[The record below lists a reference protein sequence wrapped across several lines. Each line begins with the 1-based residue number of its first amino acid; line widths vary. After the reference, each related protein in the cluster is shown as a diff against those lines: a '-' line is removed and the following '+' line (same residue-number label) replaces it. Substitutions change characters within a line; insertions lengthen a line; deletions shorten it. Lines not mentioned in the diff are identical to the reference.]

1 MDYTNSLKGDSSS
14 ETRGRA
20 TCKLVGNVFP
30 EQSRIK
36 VFAWGWLT
44 GASCIWRLSECH
56 FSLSLTAL
64 PHTLPSWTDWR
75 PHNSHY
81 SMHFQTAS
89 LKLPLNVNHRHSQPK
104 AVCLWLLAASVIDS
118 QLMSL
123 FFVVDW
129 GQEHQGQQKSCL
141 RVSITTSAR
150 AVMFLWAVCGKVWFV
165 ISR

>member
-1 MDYTNSLKGDSSS
+1 MKQEAEQHANWSAMFSHSKVASKFLPEADWL
-14 ETRGRA
+14 ERA
-20 TCKLVGNVFP
+20 AFEDC
-30 EQSRIK
+30 QS
-36 VFAWGWLT
+36 VTF
-44 GASCIWRLSECH
+44 
-56 FSLSLTAL
+56 LSLTAL
-64 PHTLPSWTDWR
+64 PHTLLSWTDWR

-89 LKLPLNVNHRHSQPK
+89 LKLPLNVNHCHSQPK
-104 AVCLWLLAASVIDS
+104 AVCLWLLAASVIDF

-150 AVMFLWAVCGKVWFV
+150 AVMFLWAVCGKIWFV

>member
-1 MDYTNSLKGDSSS
+1 MQSNMQIGRQCFPRAKSHQSFCLRLIDWSELHLKIVRVSL
-14 ETRGRA
+14 
-20 TCKLVGNVFP
+20 F
-30 EQSRIK
+30 
-36 VFAWGWLT
+36 
-44 GASCIWRLSECH
+44 
-56 FSLSLTAL
+56 SLTAL
-64 PHTLPSWTDWR
+64 PHTLLSWTDWR

-89 LKLPLNVNHRHSQPK
+89 LKLPLNVNHCHSQPK
-104 AVCLWLLAASVIDS
+104 AVCLWLLAASVIDF